1 LRVVKEAG
9 FPAMVTL
16 SFRDKGTREGTS
28 PAECARVLA
37 GEGADIVGANC
48 GLDPDRMLPVVEAM
62 RRAVGIPVAAQPIAY
77 RTPPG
82 VSHFTTLPQFPL
94 DLDAVQLTR
103 GEMAAYA
110 LRAQEI
116 GLGYI
121 GACCG
126 TVAHHIRAMAE
137 ALGRTVPASAKSP
150 DLSKHPIVQQ
160 RRTLD
165 ELAGRKRPGAGA
177 GR

>member
-1 LRVVKEAG
+1 VDRGRFIGIRSLGDWLQLVDSIGELKRIGAG
-9 FPAMVTL
+9 VDPDLEM
-16 SFRDKGTREGTS
+16 GTITY
-28 PAECARVLA
+28 LA
-37 GEGADIVGANC
+37 GKTPGGPALLFENIKGYPG
-48 GLDPDRMLPVVEAM
+48 
-62 RRAVGIPVAAQPIAY
+62 RRLLFNPFGSSLNRLALAIREQPG
-77 RTPPG
+77 T
-82 VSHFTTLPQFPL
+82 
-94 DLDAVQLTR
+94 DAIQLTR

-110 LRAQEI
+110 TRAREI
-116 GLGYI
+116 GINYI

-165 ELAGRKRPGAGA
+165 ELAGKKNPGAGRA
-177 GR
+177 W